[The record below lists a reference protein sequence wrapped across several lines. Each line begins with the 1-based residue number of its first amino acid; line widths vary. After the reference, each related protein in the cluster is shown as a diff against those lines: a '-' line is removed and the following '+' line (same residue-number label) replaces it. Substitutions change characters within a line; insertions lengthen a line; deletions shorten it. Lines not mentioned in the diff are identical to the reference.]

1 MNNGPA
7 NDLVTTLALTGL
19 AALTM
24 YVGTGA
30 VVALMRRRDAG
41 GQRAVLVTVAGV
53 GLLLMIYRW
62 TVLAQPVWPPS
73 THVDGLVLVCTALS
87 ALLASLQHP
96 ARVPGVAPFGMPVI
110 ALMLLWAICA
120 GRWTYARFNAV
131 SLVTGI
137 HLTAIYVG
145 AVFFCVAAAG
155 GAGYLHR
162 RSRIRRRQVAGADR
176 TTAPLEALE
185 QLIVRSAA
193 LAFALLT
200 VAVLAGI
207 ISWANVEDDTAFR
220 TKLEVKVGLAAAIWA
235 LYGMVIS
242 VRFNAAFRGAR
253 AAWMSILGVIL
264 LLAAFAVASATG
276 GKKDSAQ
283 AADRAPPPPTP
294 NAPEEVRP

>member
-1 MNNGPA
+1 MNHGPA

-30 VVALMRRRDAG
+30 IVALIHRRDPG
-41 GQRAVLVTVAGV
+41 SQRATLVTVAGT

-62 TVLAQPVWPPS
+62 AVLDQSGWPA

-87 ALLASLQHP
+87 VLLASLQHP
-96 ARVPGVAPFGMPVI
+96 ARVPGVAPFGMPAI
-110 ALMLLWAICA
+110 AIMLLWAICA

-176 TTAPLEALE
+176 TTASLEALE
-185 QLIVRSAA
+185 RLIVRSAA

-207 ISWANVEDDTAFR
+207 ASWANVEDDAALR

-242 VRFNAAFRGAR
+242 VRFNAAFRGPR
-253 AAWMSILGVIL
+253 AAWMSILGVVL

-276 GKKDSAQ
+276 GQKDTAK
-283 AADRAPPPPTP
+283 ATDRIPSPHTP
-294 NAPEEVRP
+294 AAPEEVRP